1 MMARDL
7 KYEVNQEHEVALIE
21 LHGDISASSEHALNA
36 AYEEAARHNPDAI
49 QVDFGDVGFIN
60 SAGIALI
67 VGLMAQA
74 RKSGRR
80 FLAKGLNAHYQQIF
94 QITRL
99 SDFMTMV

>member
-7 KYEVNQEHEVALIE
+7 GYEVDQEHEVAVIE
-21 LHGDISASSEHALNA
+21 LHGDISGSSEQALNA
-36 AYEEAARHNPDAI
+36 AYEQAARHNPDAI

-80 FLAKGLNAHYQQIF
+80 FLAKGLSAHYQQIF